1 MTKEKISEFN
11 EKFYSID
18 TSLRN
23 VIVKAVGDF
32 ECTKD
37 EKKLCDTLTFT
48 LGSDYYHKM
57 ADLCFEMLKV
67 LKAESSSERDEE
79 EVDF

>member
-1 MTKEKISEFN
+1 MNKEKISEFN

-32 ECTKD
+32 ERTKD

-67 LKAESSSERDEE
+67 LRSESSSERDEE

>member
-1 MTKEKISEFN
+1 MTKDKISEFN

-32 ECTKD
+32 ERTKD

-57 ADLCFEMLKV
+57 ADLCFEMLKI